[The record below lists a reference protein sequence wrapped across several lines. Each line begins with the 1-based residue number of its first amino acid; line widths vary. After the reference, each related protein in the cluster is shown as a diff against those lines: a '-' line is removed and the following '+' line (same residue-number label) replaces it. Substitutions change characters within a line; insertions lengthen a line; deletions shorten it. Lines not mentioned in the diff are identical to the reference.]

1 MNKIKSL
8 RREKGFGVDAGG
20 GCGTL
25 RYCSQFL
32 ILLSAWF
39 CGSFSWKRSVLSC
52 ISILC
57 LALWLFW
64 ANGVLTNVSCKQR
77 FRHTVVSDLFSCFSP
92 FTVRRAS
99 PVCSWPFSLRP
110 RVNTWMWEGRNDSGR
125 IVFRTHLISTKQT
138 NKQKKNREQL
148 SNKTENPPIFQQNQ
162 VRKHPSGLWNTRD
175 EEKSLIVTRPVWYQ
189 LLCRNKQWGS

>member
-1 MNKIKSL
+1 M
-8 RREKGFGVDAGG
+8 DAGG
-20 GCGTL
+20 CCGTL
-25 RYCSQFL
+25 RYFSQFL

-39 CGSFSWKRSVLSC
+39 CGSFSWKQSVLSC

-77 FRHTVVSDLFSCFSP
+77 FRHAVVSDLLSCFSP

-138 NKQKKNREQL
+138 NKQKQSNWVTKPKIHQF
-148 SNKTENPPIFQQNQ
+148 SNKT
-162 VRKHPSGLWNTRD
+162 R
-175 EEKSLIVTRPVWYQ
+175 
-189 LLCRNKQWGS
+189 WGSIPLASEIQAGEKNHW